1 MKLNTKNLSKEAL
14 EILALGKGYRSDDQ
28 SEMIIFQS
36 PENILDFEINELEND
51 DIPDFMSDN
60 FGLDSGSTIKQ
71 ISHCIKEILHAD
83 KYELV
88 WLCSNKRDAESYAD
102 TPESVYEVD
111 LPNKPTDYTLISDL
125 GSEGCLVAYKAK

>member
-60 FGLDSGSTIKQ
+60 FGLDSGSTIKSRKAVGSSSRMSGVSCASDLAT
-71 ISHCIKEILHAD
+71 IT
-83 KYELV
+83 
-88 WLCSNKRDAESYAD
+88 LCRSPSESEERARRRRCAVPVRRMASS
-102 TPESVYEVD
+102 TSFWSVSERRPESGV
-111 LPNKPTDYTLISDL
+111 
-125 GSEGCLVAYKAK
+125 

>member
-88 WLCSNKRDAESYAD
+88 
-102 TPESVYEVD
+102 
-111 LPNKPTDYTLISDL
+111 
-125 GSEGCLVAYKAK
+125 